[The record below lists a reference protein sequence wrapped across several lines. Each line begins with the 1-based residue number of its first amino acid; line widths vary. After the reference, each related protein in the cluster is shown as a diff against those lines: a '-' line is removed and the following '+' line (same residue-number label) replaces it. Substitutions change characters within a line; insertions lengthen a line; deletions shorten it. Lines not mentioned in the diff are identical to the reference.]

1 MEEFSAGDARMI
13 TGATQ
18 RQLDYWDERRV
29 VPASLGRKEGK
40 GNERKYSY
48 ADLVKLR
55 VVVELRKAGLS
66 LQRIRKAL
74 KILNGWEPETDAL
87 VGKRLVTDGR
97 DVLVTTSDSQVL
109 KSVLRQGQLA
119 FSVVFLG
126 ETVSVV
132 KKKIGLYLKRK
143 ATG

>member
-1 MEEFSAGDARMI
+1 MKEFSAGEARMI

-18 RQLDYWDERRV
+18 RQLDYWDERQV

-55 VVVELRKAGLS
+55 VVVEFRKAGLS
-66 LQRIRKAL
+66 LQKIQKAL
-74 KILNGWEPETDAL
+74 KVLKNWEPEKDAL
-87 VGKRLVTDGR
+87 LGKRLITDGR
-97 DVLVTTSDSQVL
+97 DVFVATSDHQVL
-109 KSVLRQGQLA
+109 KSVLRRGQLA

-126 ETVSVV
+126 EAASVV
-132 KKKIGLYLKRK
+132 KRKVDLYLKRK

>member
-1 MEEFSAGDARMI
+1 MKEFSASDARMI

-18 RQLDYWDERRV
+18 RQLDYWDERQI

-74 KILNGWEPETDAL
+74 TVLNDWEPETDAL
-87 VGKRLVTDGR
+87 VGKKLVTDGR
-97 DVLVTTSDSQVL
+97 DVLITTSDSQVL
-109 KSVLRQGQLA
+109 KSVLKRGQLA

-126 ETVSVV
+126 EAVSAVAR
-132 KKKIGLYLKRK
+132 KIDLYLKRK

>member
-1 MEEFSAGDARMI
+1 MKEFSAGDTRMI

-18 RQLDYWDERRV
+18 RQLDYWDERQI

-66 LQRIRKAL
+66 LQRIQKAL
-74 KILNGWEPETDAL
+74 RVLKNWEPETDARA
-87 VGKRLVTDGR
+87 GKRLITDGR
-97 DVLVTTSDSQVL
+97 DVFITTSDSQVL
-109 KSVLRQGQLA
+109 KSVLKRGQLA
-119 FSVVFLG
+119 FSAVFLG
-126 ETVSVV
+126 EAVSVV
-132 KKKIGLYLKRK
+132 KKKIDLYLKQK

>member
-1 MEEFSAGDARMI
+1 MKEFSAGDARMI

-18 RQLDYWDERRV
+18 RQLDYWDERQI

-48 ADLVKLR
+48 ADLVRLR

-74 KILNGWEPETDAL
+74 KVLNDWEPETDAL

-109 KSVLRQGQLA
+109 KSVLKRGQLA

-132 KKKIGLYLKRK
+132 QKKIDLYLKGK